1 MGPKSSPSLTNADTD
16 DVDLVVLAL
25 VLDVA
30 DANVVEGDLR
40 HVTGER
46 VSDLD
51 DLGGCRQGQLV
62 RVLGRVEGG
71 IGVLHNGLK
80 RHM

>member
-1 MGPKSSPSLTNADTD
+1 MGPISSTSLTNADPD
-16 DVDLVVLAL
+16 DVDLVILVLA
-25 VLDVA
+25 LDVA

-40 HVTGER
+40 HVSGER

-51 DLGGCRQGQLV
+51 DLGGCRQGELV

-71 IGVLHNGLK
+71 VAVLHNGLK
-80 RHM
+80 

>member
-25 VLDVA
+25 ALDVA

-46 VSDLD
+46 VSDLV

-62 RVLGRVEGG
+62 RVLGRVERW
-71 IGVLHNGLK
+71 IAALYKGLSN
-80 RHM
+80 